1 MLKNS
6 TINDI
11 AKQLGVSNALVSFV
25 LNGKNKEMRISDK
38 MTSKVLALAEK
49 MNYTPNYFAQSL
61 KKGTSS
67 TLGLIVADI
76 SNSFFAKIAR
86 YIETEALHYGYQV
99 IFSNSDENLTKFAQ
113 QLQVLKNRKVD
124 GLILT
129 PPAGSDEELNKLKN
143 IEIPFVVLDRK
154 FKTVTHSVM
163 INNYQASYDAVERLV
178 KNDRKNIALINI
190 IPELFNMEQREK
202 GFIDALRNN
211 GISINQALIK
221 HFEFNHIKEHITEAI
236 RDIIQNKAD
245 AVLFA
250 SNKIGVLGLECML
263 KLGVNIPDDIS
274 VISFDETLEYRLSS
288 TPITAVTQPLEQMSK
303 EAVRILINTIE
314 DKYID
319 GQYES
324 IELDADFVYRKSCL

>member
-129 PPAGSDEELNKLKN
+129 PPAGSD
-143 IEIPFVVLDRK
+143 V
-154 FKTVTHSVM
+154 
-163 INNYQASYDAVERLV
+163 
-178 KNDRKNIALINI
+178 INI